1 MRTAADGLAA
11 TRCGSSTARIQ
22 RCAPVIDAA
31 PLITDHLD
39 AESRAHFDALC
50 AHLDAAGIEYRIN
63 PRLVRGLDYYTR
75 TVFEWVTDA
84 LGAQDAVCS
93 GGRYD
98 GLFAQL
104 GGEPTPAIGWAMGQE
119 RVVALMAQAHALPAQ
134 APPHIF
140 LVVVG
145 ERAESAALRL
155 AEQLRDAHSGLRIH
169 TNIGGGNFKAQF
181 RRADRSGAQ
190 VASSW
195 VRTKCSAVSWR
206 SNHCDPR
213 AHRCSARRMRWRR
226 ASANGYRN
234 WTEAC
239 L

>member
-1 MRTAADGLAA
+1 M
-11 TRCGSSTARIQ
+11 
-22 RCAPVIDAA
+22 IDAA

-145 ERAESAALRL
+145 ERAESAGFAPRGATARCTLRI
-155 AEQLRDAHSGLRIH
+155 AHSH
-169 TNIGGGNFKAQF
+169 QY
-181 RRADRSGAQ
+181 RRRQLQGAIP
-190 VASSW
+190 A
-195 VRTKCSAVSWR
+195 
-206 SNHCDPR
+206 
-213 AHRCSARRMRWRR
+213 
-226 ASANGYRN
+226 G
-234 WTEAC
+234 
-239 L
+239 